1 MGSGRAAGGGGRVTR
16 GPCVRLLPHPGR
28 SAARPGPPTRG
39 NGAPMMITASGTAV
53 MSVDY
58 GTSSV
63 HHRCGRY
70 NPLVRRAGVDRILSR
85 CGRGGRQGLVS
96 FAGRVP
102 NVRSRWFA
110 VFGNRRR
117 STIGMP
123 THSQHPRRD
132 RPRRHKGI
140 DVSHPR
146 CIMVSSRKTPPVRS
160 AVPTGPGQGSC
171 CRSRPLAGDGGTR
184 SGTGEVVAGGGP
196 VGGVRSGV
204 FRVLGPPRTCP
215 AGWSARPG
223 YL

>member
-1 MGSGRAAGGGGRVTR
+1 
-16 GPCVRLLPHPGR
+16 
-28 SAARPGPPTRG
+28 
-39 NGAPMMITASGTAV
+39 MITASGTAAMFV
-53 MSVDY
+53 GH

-63 HHRCGRY
+63 HRRCDRD

-117 STIGMP
+117 PTIGMP

-132 RPRRHKGI
+132 RLRRHKGV

-146 CIMVSSRKTPPVRS
+146 CIMVSSRKHHRSVCGTDRTGAGIMLSEPTPPRGWRDAFGNRGGGGWGWARRRGPVRRFS
-160 AVPTGPGQGSC
+160 
-171 CRSRPLAGDGGTR
+171 RSRVRQGLPGGMAGTSRVSITNPGIRTPGGCRKT
-184 SGTGEVVAGGGP
+184 
-196 VGGVRSGV
+196 
-204 FRVLGPPRTCP
+204 PR
-215 AGWSARPG
+215 RPDSR
-223 YL
+223 